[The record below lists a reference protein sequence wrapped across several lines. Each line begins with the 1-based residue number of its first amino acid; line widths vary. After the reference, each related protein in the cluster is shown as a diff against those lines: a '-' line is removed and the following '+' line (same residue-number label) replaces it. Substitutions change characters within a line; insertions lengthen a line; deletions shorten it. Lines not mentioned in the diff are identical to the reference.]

1 MSRNVWIASALIS
14 LAAAGCSNGGG
25 SDPNGSAS
33 ATGIGTTAASS
44 ATIPKLLT
52 DADLLALTQAY
63 ATNPQPAPTTK
74 SIPQRPPRARRPARS
89 TAVRSKALAAPESTP
104 DAVGISFDQLEFEIP
119 EGAEFVPESLPETVR
134 KLLNKKVRIRGYI
147 WPDVPYEKGNK
158 QFILV
163 RDDKSSGAFVTDPE
177 LCENIVVRMQE
188 GKTVD
193 FTVRPVTVEGVLTF
207 RAEGFLPDDPPTSVL
222 HISADSAEP
231 PPVKK

>member
-1 MSRNVWIASALIS
+1 MSRNAWIASALFS
-14 LAAAGCSNGGG
+14 LAAAGCSNSGG
-25 SDPNGSAS
+25 SDPNVSAS
-33 ATGIGTTAASS
+33 ATGSGTTAASA
-44 ATIPKLLT
+44 ATMPKVLT
-52 DADLLALTQAY
+52 DAEFLALAQAY
-63 ATNPQPAPTTK
+63 ATNPQPVPTTK
-74 SIPQRPPRARRPARS
+74 KSIPREQPRARRPARS

-119 EGAEFVPESLPETVR
+119 EGAEFVPESLPEAVR

-163 RDDKSSGAFVTDPE
+163 RDNMMMNFGPGVP
-177 LCENIVVRMQE
+177 LCDNIVVRMQE

-207 RAEGFLPDDPPTSVL
+207 RAEGFAGEPPTSVL
-222 HISADSAEP
+222 HIVADSAEP